1 MLQSE
6 VDLTQL
12 TFWFDAHISPSVPK
26 WMIGTYEVNASSLRK
41 LGLRDADDI
50 EIFKSARESNAIFVS
65 KDKDLKEL
73 IEQHGPPPKLI
84 WLTCGNTSNR
94 VLKSILQ
101 NNFESIIE
109 ALIVDNGYFLEITS

>member
-12 TFWFDAHISPSVPK
+12 TFWFDAHISPSVAK
-26 WMIGTYEVNASSLRK
+26 WMIKTYKVNASSLRK

-50 EIFKSARESNAIFVS
+50 EIFKSASNAIFVS

-73 IEQHGPPPKLI
+73 IEQNGPPPKLI
-84 WLTCGNTSNR
+84 W
-94 VLKSILQ
+94 
-101 NNFESIIE
+101 
-109 ALIVDNGYFLEITS
+109 VDLWQYI